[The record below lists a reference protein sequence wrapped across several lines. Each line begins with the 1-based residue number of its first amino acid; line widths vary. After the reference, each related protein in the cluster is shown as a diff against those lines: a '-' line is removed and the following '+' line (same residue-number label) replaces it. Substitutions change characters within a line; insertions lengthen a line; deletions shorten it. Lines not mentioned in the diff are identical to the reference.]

1 MGRQLTANRYLA
13 YTHPLGI
20 YALMIKNQFFSSYVL
35 YRNAIGK
42 CQFAVD
48 ECTFYLPVKRM
59 TLQWAPSTF
68 ALQDVRIYCPRAIGA
83 HQDEVGLIA
92 RTDEA
97 SLFDAIEQGRVVA
110 HLLYQ
115 CLDGD
120 DAPVHQLQHAV
131 QRELDGGHA

>member
-1 MGRQLTANRYLA
+1 MFKSQL
-13 YTHPLGI
+13 
-20 YALMIKNQFFSSYVL
+20 FSSYVF
-35 YRNAIGK
+35 YGNAIGI

-48 ECTFYLPVKRM
+48 KRAFYLPVKLV

-68 ALQDVRIYCPRAIGA
+68 VLQDVRLNCPRAVRA

-92 RTDEA
+92 RTDES
-97 SLFDAIEQGRVVA
+97 SLIDVVEQSRVVA

-120 DAPVHQLQHAV
+120 DALVHQLQHAV